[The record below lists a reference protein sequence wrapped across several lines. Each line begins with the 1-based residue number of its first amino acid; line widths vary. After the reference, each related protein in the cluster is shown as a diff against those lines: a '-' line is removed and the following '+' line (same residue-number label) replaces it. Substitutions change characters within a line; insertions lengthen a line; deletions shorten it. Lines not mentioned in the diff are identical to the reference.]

1 MKRLNLRGINL
12 FIQIELMR
20 KLLFSLV
27 IVCNAFL
34 VHAQWPEFNQAHP
47 VSCQWPPY
55 GYYAN
60 GYLENIFVVDTT
72 PDFYD
77 GYQIFGVGNLCN
89 PYAVDNYRRAFSCKW
104 NKSGEIMFWHRYDSD
119 TIDLDETWF
128 NYYSPSRGGMCLNHL
143 NEIVSV
149 FTTSVDFGVVAEETN
164 YLVGIDKFGY
174 LLWKYVLDQSSDRF
188 GFSKIIENIEDTTY
202 MSVGWFQDS
211 VAVSTNQQA
220 NGSLMKINQLGNMLW
235 HKEYNDVQSISN
247 ITKSSDNGY
256 WMTGFTPFLGDC
268 GDGWFIDYD
277 FVVLKV
283 DSNGNE
289 EGRLVFGGQ
298 CGRESAQVFERSN
311 GEILLLGRLTNE
323 EYVNNQPFMGY
334 MFSTII
340 QQAENGS
347 LIEVGPQKHYSQT
360 RQSVF
365 NLALSSSDD
374 GYLIVSDND
383 IIIYPDQLPIFK
395 QRVGTILKIN
405 SDRDSVWSHYYTYYN
420 SPPPNQSYP
429 AAEHYISDA
438 KLTPDG
444 GVVCCGYINQGT
456 NDPDP
461 MLATPWV
468 FKVDSMG
475 CLEPGCQYVNV
486 EEIVVGL
493 ENTISVFPN
502 PANDVVNLSFTFPEN
517 YIPNNQNEIVII
529 DMQGREV
536 LRENIFLFASSSN
549 TIEIN
554 ISSLSSGM
562 YTLHWLSNSAWL
574 DSSKIMVE

>member
-1 MKRLNLRGINL
+1 MGENKYLNQFMLIKIAFICIFCL
-12 FIQIELMR
+12 FQALS
-20 KLLFSLV
+20 FS
-27 IVCNAFL
+27 
-34 VHAQWPEFNQAHP
+34 QPTFNQAHP

-55 GYYAN
+55 GYGAH

-72 PDFYD
+72 PDFFD
-77 GYQIFGVGNLCN
+77 GYQIFGVGTLCN
-89 PYAVDNYRRAFSCKW
+89 PWVVDNYRRAFSCKW
-104 NKSGEIMFWHRYDSD
+104 NNSGEIMFWHRYDND

-128 NYYSPSRGGMCLNHL
+128 NYYSPTHGGMCVNHM

-149 FTTSVDFGVVAEETN
+149 FTTSVDFGVIAEEIN

-174 LLWKYVLDQSSDRF
+174 LLWKYILDQSSDRF
-188 GFSKIIENIEDTTY
+188 GFFQVIENIEDTTY

-211 VAVSTNQQA
+211 VAVATNQQA
-220 NGSLMKINQLGNMLW
+220 NGSLMKIDQLGNMLW
-235 HKEYNDVQSISN
+235 HKEYNDVQSISK

-256 WMTGFTPFLGDC
+256 WMTGFTPNLGDC
-268 GDGWFIDYD
+268 GDGWFVDYD

-298 CGRESAQVFERSN
+298 CGRESGQVFEMSN
-311 GEILLLGRLTNE
+311 GQILLLGRLTFE
-323 EYVNNQPFMGY
+323 EYTNNQPFLGY
-334 MFSTII
+334 MFTTII
-340 QQAENGS
+340 QQAQNGN
-347 LIEVGPQKHYSQT
+347 LLEVGPQKHYLQT
-360 RQSVF
+360 RGGVF
-365 NLALSSSDD
+365 TLALNTSDG
-374 GYLIVSDND
+374 GYLMVSDND
-383 IIIYPDQLPIFK
+383 IIIYPDQLPYFK

-405 SDRDSVWSHYYTYYN
+405 SERDSVWSHYYTYYN
-420 SPPPNQSYP
+420 SPPPNQSYT
-429 AAEHYISDA
+429 AAEHFITDA
-438 KLTPDG
+438 KVTTDG
-444 GVVCCGYINQGT
+444 GVVCCGYINQGV

-461 MLATPWV
+461 ALATPWV

-493 ENTISVFPN
+493 ENTITVFPN
-502 PANDVVNLSFTFPEN
+502 PAHDQVKLNFTFPEN
-517 YIPNNQNEIVII
+517 YVPNNQNEIVII

-562 YTLHWLSNSAWL
+562 YTLHWLSNNAWL
-574 DSSKIMVE
+574 DSSKVLVE